1 MSDRTST
8 SIDIRVHCDD
18 VEDLS
23 LLSGISRST
32 VSALAAHVLETEQV
46 TTGEVDIV
54 FCGDDR
60 IAELNHEW
68 LDREGPTDCI
78 AFDLREKKISTHVE
92 GEIYIDLSQA
102 ERQAP
107 DFDATI
113 DEELRRL
120 VIHGLL
126 HLLGYSDTGSQA
138 EADLMRERQES
149 LVSAWSVPVLDET
162 E

>member
-1 MSDRTST
+1 MSDQVSS
-8 SIDIRVHCDD
+8 SIDIRVHRDD
-18 VEDLS
+18 AEDLPR
-23 LLSGISRST
+23 LSGLSMNA
-32 VSALAAHVLETEQV
+32 VSSLVAHVLEAEKV
-46 TTGEVDIV
+46 AAGEVDIV

-60 IAELNHEW
+60 ITELNHEW

-78 AFDLREKKISTHVE
+78 AFDLREEKDSTLVE

-107 DFDATI
+107 EFGVTL

-126 HLLGYSDTGSQA
+126 HLLEYTDTGSPA
-138 EADLMRERQES
+138 EADLMKERQES
-149 LVSAWSVPVLDET
+149 LVSAWSMPVLEET

>member
-1 MSDRTST
+1 MSDLTSS
-8 SIDIRVHCDD
+8 SIDIRVHLDD
-18 VEDLS
+18 AEDIPRLF
-23 LLSGISRST
+23 GISMDA
-32 VSALAAHVLETEQV
+32 VQGLAAHLLESEHV
-46 TTGEVDIV
+46 ISGEADIV

-60 IAELNHEW
+60 IAELNREW

-78 AFDLREKKISTHVE
+78 AFDLREEKDPTLVE

-107 DFDATI
+107 EFGVTL

-126 HLLGYSDTGSQA
+126 HLLGYTDTGSPV
-138 EADLMRERQES
+138 EADLMKERQES
-149 LVSAWSVPVLDET
+149 LVSAWHMPVLEET